1 MNRSPP
7 PSRLA
12 PLPGG
17 KPRRF
22 AFWFA
27 RVSRTLSLHLAQH
40 VGREFGLNLAEYR
53 VLNTLAEIGS
63 ASIREI
69 AVLASLD
76 KAQVTRAVTALTRRK
91 LALQVVDSKDRRL
104 RVVRLTGPGQELH
117 AATLPF
123 VEGRNRRLTRQLSA
137 ADVKVVSRAIELM
150 SEAAFQMLEEE
161 TGAEESWL
169 APRISRLRNKRA

>member
-1 MNRSPP
+1 
-7 PSRLA
+7 
-12 PLPGG
+12 
-17 KPRRF
+17 
-22 AFWFA
+22 
-27 RVSRTLSLHLAQH
+27 
-40 VGREFGLNLAEYR
+40 
-53 VLNTLAEIGS
+53 
-63 ASIREI
+63 
-69 AVLASLD
+69 
-76 KAQVTRAVTALTRRK
+76 
-91 LALQVVDSKDRRL
+91 
-104 RVVRLTGPGQELH
+104 VVRLTGPGQELH